1 MIHRARL
8 DEANRPRQDH
18 PARHLVKSSCWLL
31 RSRKNVTRVEDQV
44 RLNELRAANRAEFLK
59 TLSLAVARFRGAS
72 GIATWACVVE
82 STSACNAFRYRSRH
96 DRASGALWTLCND
109 GLFDGRLFRMLTVV
123 DQYSRQS
130 SMVVACS
137 EGSFPVRKVANQR
150 TALLA
155 FLKGL
160 PAGSRIGVESTG
172 SYHEL
177 FAEAAHKLGFLVF
190 LLNPKDTRHYAKT
203 VGLRG
208 KTDRV
213 DAELI
218 ARMIAHEHTKLHAW
232 IPPTPQQRELD
243 RLIKRRAT
251 LISLREA
258 VAMSLHELGGLA
270 DDLKALRTRFNQLIA
285 RLDLRVKALVEAS
298 PERKQNCTRLCTIS
312 GVGPIIGTALVNTLE
327 RVPLKS
333 ADAFVAFTGLDPRP
347 DDSGQHRGKRRLSK
361 RGPAELRRLLYL
373 AAMSAAKTKTWRP
386 LYEHYRAKGL
396 STTATLV
403 ILARRIA
410 RTAWSIYTH
419 KTEFDPARLT
429 KPLT

>member
-1 MIHRARL
+1 MQTPS
-8 DEANRPRQDH
+8 E
-18 PARHLVKSSCWLL
+18 V
-31 RSRKNVTRVEDQV
+31 
-44 RLNELRAANRAEFLK
+44 LNIGAD
-59 TLSLAVARFRGAS
+59 VAKDA
-72 GIATWACVVE
+72 I
-82 STSACNAFRYRSRH
+82 
-96 DRASGALWTLCND
+96 
-109 GLFDGRLFRMLTVV
+109 
-123 DQYSRQS
+123 
-130 SMVVACS
+130 VVACS
-137 EGSFPVRKVANQR
+137 EGSFPVREIANQR
-150 TALLA
+150 TAVLA
-155 FLKGL
+155 FLKSL

-177 FAEAAHKLGFLVF
+177 FADAAHKLGFLVY
-190 LLNPKDTRHYAKT
+190 LLNPKDTHHYAKA

-232 IPPTPQQRELD
+232 IPPTPQQREID

-258 VAMSLHELGGLA
+258 VEMSLHELGGFG

-285 RLDLRVKALVEAS
+285 RIDRRVKALVDAS
-298 PERKQNCTRLCTIS
+298 PDRKQNFARLCTIT
-312 GVGPIIGTALVNTLE
+312 GVGPVVGTALVNTLE
-327 RVPLKS
+327 RVPTKS
-333 ADAFVAFTGLDPRP
+333 ADSFVAFTGLDPRP

-361 RGPAELRRLLYL
+361 RGAAELRRLLYL
-373 AAMSAAKTKTWRP
+373 AAMSAAKTKPWRP

-396 STTATLV
+396 SSTATLV

-419 KTEFDPARLT
+419 KTNLIQRVSQID
-429 KPLT
+429 

>member
-1 MIHRARL
+1 MQTPSA
-8 DEANRPRQDH
+8 
-18 PARHLVKSSCWLL
+18 V
-31 RSRKNVTRVEDQV
+31 
-44 RLNELRAANRAEFLK
+44 LNIGAD
-59 TLSLAVARFRGAS
+59 VAKKA
-72 GIATWACVVE
+72 IA
-82 STSACNAFRYRSRH
+82 
-96 DRASGALWTLCND
+96 
-109 GLFDGRLFRMLTVV
+109 
-123 DQYSRQS
+123 
-130 SMVVACS
+130 VACS
-137 EGSFPVRKVANQR
+137 EGSFPVREVANQR

-172 SYHEL
+172 SYHEV
-177 FAEAAHKLGFLVF
+177 FAELAHQLGFLVF
-190 LLNPKDTRHYAKT
+190 VLNPKDTRHYAKA
-203 VGLRG
+203 VGVRG

-232 IPPTPQQRELD
+232 IPPTPQQREMD

-258 VAMSLHELGGLA
+258 VEMSLHELSGFA
-270 DDLKALRTRFNQLIA
+270 ADLKALRTRFNQLIA

-298 PERKQNCTRLCTIS
+298 PERKQNFTRLCTIT
-312 GVGPIIGTALVNTLE
+312 GVGPVVGTALVNTLE

-361 RGPAELRRLLYL
+361 RGPGELRRLLYL
-373 AAMSAAKTKTWRP
+373 AAMSAIKTKTWRP

-396 STTATLV
+396 SSTATLV

-419 KTEFDPARLT
+419 KTEFDPGRLT